1 MSLGDRMKAYYEDRY
16 RVLLPRRTN
25 FMIRV
30 DGKAF
35 HSFTK
40 DLKRPFDIEFMND
53 MDETARF
60 MCQNIQGAK
69 FAFVQS
75 DEISILLTDYD
86 DLRTEAWFNGN
97 LQKMA
102 SISASMA
109 TAKFNQLR
117 LSRYCRGDY
126 LDNAWENIDRQTLAM
141 FDSRIFV
148 IPEMAEVHNNFIWR
162 QQDATRNSIQMA
174 GQSHFSHKELQ
185 GLSCDQIQE
194 KLFQE
199 RGINWNDYPV
209 GFKRGRAVVKRFIQS
224 DNINSEAGYRSEWFI
239 DKEPP
244 IFTQNRDYLVS
255 HTQKPWLKEEFS
267 EKTKEE

>member
-1 MSLGDRMKAYYEDRY
+1 
-16 RVLLPRRTN
+16 
-25 FMIRV
+25 
-30 DGKAF
+30 
-35 HSFTK
+35 
-40 DLKRPFDIEFMND
+40 
-53 MDETARF
+53 
-60 MCQNIQGAK
+60 
-69 FAFVQS
+69 
-75 DEISILLTDYD
+75 
-86 DLRTEAWFNGN
+86 
-97 LQKMA
+97 
-102 SISASMA
+102 
-109 TAKFNQLR
+109 
-117 LSRYCRGDY
+117 
-126 LDNAWENIDRQTLAM
+126 
-141 FDSRIFV
+141 
-148 IPEMAEVHNNFIWR
+148 MAEVHNNFIWR